1 MNFTA
6 QSSKLILIWRMKKEL
21 ILKRPDA
28 LNDANHDLDDGNL
41 RLTGDSSLDVEEIPC
56 SLTIK

>member
-6 QSSKLILIWRMKKEL
+6 QSSRLILIWRMKKEL
-21 ILKRPDA
+21 ILKGPDA
-28 LNDANHDLDDGNL
+28 LDDANHDLDDGNL
-41 RLTGDSSLDVEEIPC
+41 RLTGDSSLDVEEIPR

>member
-6 QSSKLILIWRMKKEL
+6 QSSRLILIWRMKKEL
-21 ILKRPDA
+21 ILKGPDA
-28 LNDANHDLDDGNL
+28 LDDANHDLDDGNL